1 VTTAVFLLICFQ
13 RKMETKKTEPAG
25 KKKKQKIHVT
35 LVKVTNDN
43 VDEVAKAIVEKIC
56 KASGPKHH

>member
-1 VTTAVFLLICFQ
+1 
-13 RKMETKKTEPAG
+13 METKKTEPAG
-25 KKKKQKIHVT
+25 KKKQKIHVT
-35 LVKVTNDN
+35 LVKATNDN

>member
-1 VTTAVFLLICFQ
+1 
-13 RKMETKKTEPAG
+13 METKKTEPAG